1 MRLYRR
7 NVVPERFAAS
17 RSRLG
22 EPDDAGMLDV
32 VGFDTAVPQLT
43 SPFAT
48 DDNPNAI
55 HLSTRITDSLG

>member
-1 MRLYRR
+1 
-7 NVVPERFAAS
+7 
-17 RSRLG
+17 
-22 EPDDAGMLDV
+22 MLDV